1 MKPKIPCGNGSASG
15 QQTAHAGSF
24 NLCMTNIVGSE
35 HSLGLAF
42 GCCRVRHGAGCTA
55 VSSPRR
61 GPCRRAAVPLLAIAV
76 VVDQEQDVTR
86 LYCCSLYVQYSTY
99 VKLL

>member
-55 VSSPRR
+55 VSSLHSCQLAAPWPVPTRGGAAPGDRR
-61 GPCRRAAVPLLAIAV
+61 GRGPGAGRDTALL
-76 VVDQEQDVTR
+76 
-86 LYCCSLYVQYSTY
+86 L
-99 VKLL
+99 